1 MKLDGKIFS
10 EPLLEFG
17 DQHSHADPRLGLMEA
32 GPLQTHLGDAIQ
44 VGVVGTEQT
53 IELAEAYFAEAGDG
67 YAGKSEK
74 HPNMHPEIGRA
85 HV

>member
-67 YAGKSEK
+67 YEGKSE
-74 HPNMHPEIGRA
+74 
-85 HV
+85 